1 MNAKKLFVA
10 ELTEMLP
17 VPMRLSIPSLNE
29 LEICIPR
36 VEKRITDVTYG
47 WVRSLLI
54 RFVPGLSLIR
64 TYLIP
69 STAAYHIVYGC
80 GYGMSLD

>member
-1 MNAKKLFVA
+1 MKAKKLFVA

-17 VPMRLSIPSLNE
+17 VPMRLSIPSLND

-47 WVRSLLI
+47 WGTFITDSLCAWRKFDSKLLN
-54 RFVPGLSLIR
+54 PLYSCLSYCLWLWLR
-64 TYLIP
+64 NV
-69 STAAYHIVYGC
+69 A
-80 GYGMSLD
+80 